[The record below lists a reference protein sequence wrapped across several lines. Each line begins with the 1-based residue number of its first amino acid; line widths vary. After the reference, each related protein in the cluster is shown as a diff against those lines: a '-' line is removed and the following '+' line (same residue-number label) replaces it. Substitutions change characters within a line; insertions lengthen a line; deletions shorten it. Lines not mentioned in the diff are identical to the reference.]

1 MFYQLNFKRLK
12 QPDSHHFI
20 YLFIFSSPL
29 RDFCDPALHRLSFLN
44 YFPLKAVQPFARD
57 PCSLGEEQP
66 FSLLA
71 ATTRLLLGSEP
82 QRAAHGKAITS
93 PHVHTTCLPW
103 AIPTVTQHQGTA
115 ERLKQAH

>member
-1 MFYQLNFKRLK
+1 MHDTF
-12 QPDSHHFI
+12 FI
-20 YLFIFSSPL
+20 YLFIFFFPPQRFLWSNTSQS
-29 RDFCDPALHRLSFLN
+29 CVWLSFLN

-57 PCSLGEEQP
+57 PPSLGEEQP
-66 FSLLA
+66 FGLLA
-71 ATTRLLLGSEP
+71 ATTRLSLGSEP
-82 QRAAHGKAITS
+82 QRAAGGKAITS